1 VAGSPKRV
9 GEQPPALCAACS
21 DDVALRAQPVEFEAP
36 VQVALPFV
44 VAHLV
49 KVDVHHFGTS

>member
-1 VAGSPKRV
+1 
-9 GEQPPALCAACS
+9 
-21 DDVALRAQPVEFEAP
+21 VALRAQPVELEAP